1 MRHSRGALLALAL
14 VSSTGCR
21 LYFENRELRARAV
34 KCGSEVAWAANWED
48 AANRAKTENKR
59 VLVAFQN
66 YPGFEVGDLPSLGPF
81 MDERIIALA
90 NAQFVPLRFRLG
102 MDAPFV
108 AHEVYGIGPSAF
120 GVALLLANHD
130 GSIVAETFSLDT
142 TVALTFLARS
152 LPEGAAEETLATL
165 PNDLLQEESDALR
178 LARNG
183 EVDAARRSLAPAANA
198 SPRAR
203 FLDASLHLAAGEKD
217 SAIDKFRALGL
228 EEPET
233 RWSWHAAAFVTNP
246 LLTAIEH
253 FDLVPAS
260 AEDIEE
266 GLPIES
272 QRLENTETD
281 RARRGAIDWLLSRQR
296 VDGSWPDPH
305 RIANAGGVA
314 HADLSLATIALG
326 GLALLLEA
334 RTERASGNLERA
346 GQLAAAA
353 KRSLECLVEHTPLER
368 SGAMLMDYSVWSN
381 PYTLRFALECVQDG
395 IGDRDSTHALAER
408 VLSALV
414 KQQKHGGGWSYYL
427 SGTAEGSAE
436 PLNVSM
442 SFTTACVLD
451 ALQRAQ
457 ACGLAISADVM
468 SRAIDCLLDMR
479 GDNGDFCYL
488 ELHTSGLTS
497 GGTPG
502 DAAGRGPACALPL
515 QRAHRLDDAAVRTAL
530 ERFVE
535 HLPVLSR
542 EQGKVLMHC
551 GPEAQGSHYLLFDYQ
566 NAAAAWAT
574 LPPDDRDRDR
584 LREPIVSAIL
594 AARNLDGSF
603 VDNPAIGRAAGS
615 ALAAISLRSLTP

>member
-1 MRHSRGALLALAL
+1 MRHSHGALLALAL
-14 VSSTGCR
+14 VSCTGCR
-21 LYFENRELRARAV
+21 QYFENRTLLDRAS

-48 AANRAKTENKR
+48 AAQRGKSENKL

-81 MDERIIALA
+81 MDERIIAVT
-90 NAQFVPLRFRLG
+90 NARFVPLRFRLG

-108 AHEVYGIGPSAF
+108 QHEVYGIGPAAF
-120 GVALLLANHD
+120 GVALLLAHHD
-130 GSIVAETFSLDT
+130 GSIVAETFSLDS
-142 TVALTFLARS
+142 TVALTFLQRN

-165 PNDLLQEESDALR
+165 TDDLLPEESEALQ
-178 LARNG
+178 LAQNG
-183 EVDAARRSLAPAANA
+183 DVDAAQRTLEPVANA

-203 FLDASLHLAAGEKD
+203 FLDATLLLAAGEKD

-228 EEPET
+228 EDPET

-246 LLTAIEH
+246 LLAAVERI
-253 FDLVPAS
+253 DLVPPS

-266 GLPIES
+266 GMPIES
-272 QRLENTETD
+272 QPLESAERD
-281 RARRGAIDWLLSRQR
+281 DARRGAIDWLLSRQR
-296 VDGSWPDPH
+296 EDGSWPDPH
-305 RIANAGGVA
+305 RIANAGGVE
-314 HADLSLATIALG
+314 HTDLSLATIALG

-334 RTERASGNLERA
+334 RAERAIGNIERA
-346 GQLAAAA
+346 DRLVAAAT
-353 KRSLECLVEHTPLER
+353 RSLECLVEHTPIER
-368 SGAMLMDYSVWSN
+368 SDAKLMNYSVWSN
-381 PYTLRFALECVQDG
+381 PYTLRFATECAHDG
-395 IGDRDSTHALAER
+395 IGDAHATLALAER
-408 VLSALV
+408 VLSVLV
-414 KQQKHGGGWSYYL
+414 EQQKEGGGWSYYL
-427 SGTAEGSAE
+427 SATAEGSAN

-457 ACGLAISADVM
+457 AHGLVIPADVM
-468 SRAIDCLLDMR
+468 SRAIECLLDMR
-479 GDNGDFCYL
+479 GDDGDFCYL
-488 ELHTSGLTS
+488 ELHTVGLTS

-515 QRAHRLDDAAVRTAL
+515 VRADRLDEAAVRTAL
-530 ERFVE
+530 VRFVE
-535 HLPVLSR
+535 HLPVLAR

-551 GPEAQGSHYLLFDYQ
+551 GPEAEGSHYLLFDYQ

-584 LREPIVSAIL
+584 LREPIVAAIL
-594 AARNLDGSF
+594 AARNVDGSF

-615 ALAAISLRSLTP
+615 ALAAIALRALAR